1 LRVLHTY
8 WPQLGVLANNSCS
21 FCKSSC
27 CFNADEE
34 IIENLDNLPE
44 LQSIQLQA
52 NQIKKL
58 NKSLNTL
65 KKLEYL
71 RLDQNEIEN
80 ISTSEIASC
89 LNLIYLNI
97 SHNSKID
104 SLLVN
109 MIKIYFKSVIII
121 SIIQYLVY

>member
-1 LRVLHTY
+1 MDYSCNQIKKLENLKFKQLIELRLY
-8 WPQLGVLANNSCS
+8 ANQI
-21 FCKSSC
+21 
-27 CFNADEE
+27 E
-34 IIENLDNLPE
+34 IVENLDNLPE

-52 NQIKKL
+52 NQIKKI

-109 MIKIYFKSVIII
+109 IMKIYFKSVIII
-121 SIIQYLVY
+121 SIIQFLVY